1 MLQETPLSQWWRF
14 FTTRTNPIEYLP
26 LRDLSYRV
34 DLALFGLQP
43 WGFRLDNL
51 LLYALTCAAV
61 WWFVVALLPA
71 LRGHTQ
77 PEDRWVAAVT
87 AALFAAHPAH
97 VESMAWVS
105 GRKDLLSGLFAV
117 MSLVA
122 FTRAVSGP
130 RPSWWRLSGSCLLF
144 ACAILSKS
152 TVVAVPVV
160 AWIIALALQ
169 GRSSRLWLAGLRATA
184 WVTPLFVL
192 SAVSVALQVWA
203 STTFATEPF
212 DGVEYRS
219 PADRVLLPVR
229 ILGTLARIAAF
240 PVHPRLI
247 YDVEAPGHVLTLVSL
262 LGIVAIGA
270 TLLGSWLVVRHR
282 SPVALGLAMVGI
294 LLAPFLQLIPFYT
307 WSYASDRF
315 LFLPVIGL
323 SLAVL

>member
-51 LLYALTCAAV
+51 LLYTLTCAAV

-130 RPSWWRLSGSCLLF
+130 RPSWWRLSGSCLLRVRHPF
-144 ACAILSKS
+144 QVHGGRS
-152 TVVAVPVV
+152 TGRGVDHRAGAPGAEQPVV
-160 AWIIALALQ
+160 A
-169 GRSSRLWLAGLRATA
+169 GRAARHCVGHAALRA
-184 WVTPLFVL
+184 LRRL
-192 SAVSVALQVWA
+192 SRPPGLGVNDVCDGAVRWRGVSVAR
-203 STTFATEPF
+203 
-212 DGVEYRS
+212 RS
-219 PADRVLLPVR
+219 GAAAVR